1 MGNNMPV
8 NNLDEAREMARNMFE
23 ESLMNKENAANNE
36 GQGFPPPPEDVQ
48 TEESAPLESEIGTV
62 TGENNEAVP
71 ITPSNDGQTMQEAA
85 QNNNITQNDPALQ
98 AQQYAQ
104 QLAAQQQAMM
114 QQLMQENEQ
123 LKQANDELQKTIT
136 QQSDVNEAA
145 VEQRSMPMMDF
156 NSLAFDDEETIAKK
170 QSAYAQEMA
179 DYVTQGVMAKLAPFI
194 GEANEGIKQKEREK
208 VLEELE
214 SMPEFSDIRSFA
226 QQMDSIMTNNPAL
239 FSDDVDMMDKYIAA
253 YAMTQGAK
261 RIKNP
266 IVKTEPTTEE
276 LMNYYNSNPEFKQM
290 VEQQRIGEIKKSQ
303 QVPAMSATGG
313 AANAALN
320 MNKSPETMD
329 EASERAK
336 AFFMGR

>member
-1 MGNNMPV
+1 MALT
-8 NNLDEAREMARNMFE
+8 LDEASNEARNIFE
-23 ESLMNKENAANNE
+23 ENAVSEAAEEANEQN
-36 GQGFPPPPEDVQ
+36 QGFPSPPADTAQEGTDIPG
-48 TEESAPLESEIGTV
+48 ES
-62 TGENNEAVP
+62 NEAVP
-71 ITPSNDGQTMQEAA
+71 TTPSNDGQTMQEAV
-85 QNNNITQNDPALQ
+85 QNNNITQGDPSIQ
-98 AQQYAQ
+98 SYQYAQ

-114 QQLMQENEQ
+114 QQLMSENEQ

-136 QQSDVNEAA
+136 QQSDINEAA
-145 VEQRSMPMMDF
+145 VEQRAMPMIDF

-170 QSAYAQEMA
+170 QSAYAQQMA
-179 DYVTQGVMAKLAPFI
+179 DFVTQGVMEKLAPFI

-214 SMPEFSDIRSFA
+214 SMPEFSDIRSVA
-226 QQMDSIMTNNPAL
+226 PQLDVIISNNPAI
-239 FSDDVDMMDKYIAA
+239 FSDDVEGIDKYIAA
-253 YAMTQGAK
+253 YAMSKGANA
-261 RIKNP
+261 IKNP
-266 IVKTEPTTEE
+266 VVKTEPTTEE